1 MNLPNRLTL
10 LRILFVPV
18 IVFFAIFPFS
28 FYGIQFGSLTVGFV
42 RIPGVNLIQLILF
55 ILASI
60 TDFFDGYLARKNHLV
75 STFGKFMDPLA
86 DKLLVNTLFIL
97 FVMQGLVPVLA
108 VMIMI
113 WRDIVVDGL
122 RMLAAE
128 KGKVMAAGYLGKVK
142 TVVQMIT
149 IILILISNLPF
160 ELYNLPVST
169 FMLWFSVVIS
179 VLSGIAY
186 FRQMSHILF
195 ESM

>member
-1 MNLPNRLTL
+1 VNLPNRLTL
-10 LRILFVPV
+10 LRVLFVPL

-28 FYGIQFGSLTVGFV
+28 YFGIQFGSVLVGFV
-42 RIPGVNLIQLILF
+42 RIPGLNMIQLVIF

-60 TDFFDGYLARKNHLV
+60 TDFLDGYLARKNHLV

-97 FVMQGLVPVLA
+97 FVMQGLIPVLA

-113 WRDIVVDGL
+113 WRDILVDGL

-149 IILILISNLPF
+149 IMLILVSNLPF

-179 VLSGIAY
+179 VLSGMGY
-186 FRQMSHILF
+186 FRQMSQILF

>member
-18 IVFFAIFPFS
+18 IVFFSIFPFS
-28 FYGIQFGSLTVGFV
+28 YYGIQFGSFNVGFV
-42 RIPGVNLIQLILF
+42 RIPGVNVILLVIF
-55 ILASI
+55 VIASI

-113 WRDIVVDGL
+113 WRDIIVDGL

-149 IILILISNLPF
+149 IVLILISNLPF

-169 FMLWFSVVIS
+169 FMVWFSVVTS

-186 FRQMSHILF
+186 FRQMSNILF

>member
-10 LRILFVPV
+10 LRVLFVPL

-28 FYGIQFGSLTVGFV
+28 YFGIQFGSILIGFV
-42 RIPGVNLIQLILF
+42 RIPGLNIIQLVIF
-55 ILASI
+55 ILASF
-60 TDFFDGYLARKNHLV
+60 TDFLDGYLARKNHLV

-113 WRDIVVDGL
+113 WRDIMVDGL

-142 TVVQMIT
+142 TVVQMLT
-149 IILILISNLPF
+149 IILILVSNLPF
-160 ELYNLPVST
+160 ELFNLPVST

-179 VLSGIAY
+179 VLSGIGY
-186 FRQMSHILF
+186 FRQMSQTLF

>member
-28 FYGIQFGSLTVGFV
+28 YYGIQFGSITIGFV
-42 RIPGVNLIQLILF
+42 RVPGINLIQLIIF

-60 TDFFDGYLARKNHLV
+60 TDFLDGYLARKNHLV

-113 WRDIVVDGL
+113 WRDIMVDGL

-128 KGKVMAAGYLGKVK
+128 RGKVMAAGYLGKVK
-142 TVVQMIT
+142 TVVQMVT
-149 IILILISNLPF
+149 IMLILVSNLPF
-160 ELYNLPVST
+160 ELYNLPVSS
-169 FMLWFSVVIS
+169 FMLWFSVVTS

-186 FRQMSHILF
+186 FRQMSHVLF

>member
-10 LRILFVPV
+10 LRVLFVPL

-28 FYGIQFGSLTVGFV
+28 YFGIQFGSILIGFV
-42 RIPGVNLIQLILF
+42 RIPGINIIQLIIF
-55 ILASI
+55 ILASF
-60 TDFFDGYLARKNHLV
+60 TDFLYWYLARKNHLV

-86 DKLLVNTLFIL
+86 DKMLVNTLFIL
-97 FVMQGLVPVLA
+97 FVMEGLVPVFA

-113 WRDIVVDGL
+113 WRDIMVDGL

-142 TVVQMIT
+142 TVVQMLT
-149 IILILISNLPF
+149 IILILVSNLPF
-160 ELYNLPVST
+160 ELFNLPVST

-179 VLSGIAY
+179 VLSGIGY
-186 FRQMSHILF
+186 FRQMSQTWF

>member
-10 LRILFVPV
+10 LRVLFVPL

-28 FYGIQFGSLTVGFV
+28 YFGIQFGSILIGFV
-42 RIPGVNLIQLILF
+42 RIPGINIIQLVIF
-55 ILASI
+55 ILASF
-60 TDFFDGYLARKNHLV
+60 TDFLDGYLARKNHLV

-113 WRDIVVDGL
+113 WRDIMVDGL

-142 TVVQMIT
+142 TVVQMLT
-149 IILILISNLPF
+149 IILILVSNLPF
-160 ELYNLPVST
+160 ELFNLPVST

-179 VLSGIAY
+179 VLSGIGY
-186 FRQMSHILF
+186 FRQMSQTLF

>member
-10 LRILFVPV
+10 LRILFVPL

-28 FYGIQFGSLTVGFV
+28 QYGISFGSILIGFV
-42 RIPGVNLIQLILF
+42 KIPGIHLIQLLIF
-55 ILASI
+55 VIASF
-60 TDFFDGYLARKNHLV
+60 TDFLDGYLARKNHLV

-113 WRDIVVDGL
+113 WRDILVDGL

-128 KGKVMAAGYLGKVK
+128 KGKVMAAGYLGKLK

-149 IILILISNLPF
+149 IILILVSNLPF

-186 FRQMSHILF
+186 FRQLSHILL
-195 ESM
+195 ESI